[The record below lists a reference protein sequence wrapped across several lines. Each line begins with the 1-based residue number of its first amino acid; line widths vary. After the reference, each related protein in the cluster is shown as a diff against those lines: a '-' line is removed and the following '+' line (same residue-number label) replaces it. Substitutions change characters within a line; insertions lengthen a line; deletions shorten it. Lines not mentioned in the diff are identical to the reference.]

1 VKLQWRLTKLE
12 QKQKEAAGAGG
23 GFVATFDTPQGVQIV
38 HAKTVVST
46 APAHAL
52 RHVLEPVLPN
62 GAAALF
68 DKQRE
73 IIQRNGIY
81 HPPVAAVTVAYPKVW
96 KKLFECLF
104 FVFFLGGGFL
114 MCMCECHLPFSPR
127 PLPLTPFLACF
138 FSLVFHPTSRPSR
151 TWNSPTALGP

>member
-1 VKLQWRLTKLE
+1 MCYTYEQGSFKKGLSTLPKAIEAKLGPEAVKLQWKLTKLE
-12 QKQKEAAGAGG
+12 RQTEAAS
-23 GFVATFDTPQGVQIV
+23 GFVATFDTPNGVQVV

-73 IIQRNGIY
+73 LIQRNGIY
-81 HPPVAAVTVAYPKVW
+81 HPPVAAVTVAYPKVRKERNALSW
-96 KKLFECLF
+96 VYVQWSGKRRKSCN
-104 FVFFLGGGFL
+104 GIINGRI
-114 MCMCECHLPFSPR
+114 SR
-127 PLPLTPFLACF
+127 LTRNV
-138 FSLVFHPTSRPSR
+138 LV
-151 TWNSPTALGP
+151 L

>member
-1 VKLQWRLTKLE
+1 MKLQWKLTKLE
-12 QKQKEAAGAGG
+12 RQNEAAAAAAA
-23 GFVATFDTPQGVQIV
+23 GFVATFDTPNGIQVV

-62 GAAALF
+62 GAAELF

-73 IIQRNGIY
+73 LIQRNGIY

-96 KKLFECLF
+96 RE
-104 FVFFLGGGFL
+104 VYPGL
-114 MCMCECHLPFSPR
+114 MYS
-127 PLPLTPFLACF
+127 
-138 FSLVFHPTSRPSR
+138 
-151 TWNSPTALGP
+151 G